1 MNFLDK
7 RGGFFMIDN
16 EVIDNGE
23 LDVYA
28 FKTYAVI
35 VRHANQKTK
44 SAFPSLN
51 TIAKKVGCG
60 KKKVIECIKILVE
73 RGYISKTLRR
83 DDRGDNLSNLYHLL
97 PTPSTSQKQGLV
109 PEREQGSVLEKLK
122 VVTEGN
128 TIKTNCNKP
137 ELKENI
143 QEEDT
148 DYSQSFE
155 KLWEIYPKKID
166 KKLGYKSFKMATK
179 KHSIETICLGTQRYA
194 QYIKGNSVETR
205 YVKHATTFFNNECYL
220 EYAELKKQQG
230 FTKVIRISNFSIDS
244 LLD

>member
-1 MNFLDK
+1 MNFIDK
-7 RGGFFMIDN
+7 RGGFFIIDN

-51 TIAKKVGCG
+51 TLAKKVGCG
-60 KKKVIECIKILVE
+60 KKKIIECIKILVE
-73 RGYISKTLRR
+73 RGYISKTLRK
-83 DDRGDNLSNLYHLL
+83 DDRGDHLSNLYHLL
-97 PTPSTSQKQGLV
+97 PTPSASQRQEMV
-109 PEREQGSVLEKLK
+109 SEREQGSILEKLK

-128 TIKTNCNKP
+128 TNKTNCNKL
-137 ELKENI
+137 ELKGNI
-143 QEEDT
+143 QDEDT
-148 DYSQSFE
+148 EYSDSFE
-155 KLWEIYPKKID
+155 RVWKLYPKKID

-179 KHSIETICLGTQRYA
+179 KHSIETIRLGTQRYA
-194 QYIKGNSVETR
+194 EYIKGNSVETR
-205 YVKHATTFFNNECYL
+205 YIKHATTFFNNECYL
-220 EYAELKKQQG
+220 EYIELKQQHE
-230 FTKVIRISNFSIDS
+230 FTKVIRTSNFSIDS

>member
-1 MNFLDK
+1 MNFIDK

-35 VRHANQKTK
+35 VRHANIKTK

-51 TIAKKVGCG
+51 TLTKKVGCG
-60 KKKVIECIKILVE
+60 KKKIIECIKILVE
-73 RGYISKTLRR
+73 KGYISKTLRK
-83 DDRGDNLSNLYHLL
+83 DGKGENLSNLYHLL
-97 PTPSTSQKQGLV
+97 PTPSISQKQDTIS
-109 PEREQGSVLEKLK
+109 ERKQGGVLEKLE

-128 TIKTNCNKP
+128 TNKTNFNKT
-137 ELKENI
+137 KFTGNI
-143 QEEDT
+143 QDEKSGYSEE
-148 DYSQSFE
+148 FE
-155 KLWEIYPKKID
+155 QVWKLYPKKID

-179 KHSIETICLGTQRYA
+179 KHSFETISLGIQRYA
-194 QYIKGNSVETR
+194 EYIKGNGIETK
-205 YVKHATTFFNNECYL
+205 YIKHATTFFNNECYL
-220 EYAELKKQQG
+220 EYVEPKKQQD
-230 FTKVIRISNFSIDS
+230 FTKIFRTSNFSIDN

>member
-1 MNFLDK
+1 MKFLDK
-7 RGGFFMIDN
+7 RDGFFMIDN
-16 EVIDNGE
+16 KVIDNGE

-83 DDRGDNLSNLYHLL
+83 DERGDNLSNLYHLL
-97 PTPSTSQKQGLV
+97 PTPNTSQKQGEGL
-109 PEREQGSVLEKLK
+109 ERGRESILEKLK
-122 VVTEGN
+122 IVTEGN
-128 TIKTNCNKP
+128 INETSCNKP
-137 ELKENI
+137 ELKEKI

-148 DYSQSFE
+148 NYVHSFE
-155 KLWEIYPKKID
+155 RVWELYPKKFD
-166 KKLGYKSFKMATK
+166 KKLAYKSFKIATT

-194 QYIKGNSVETR
+194 EYIKGNGIEIR

-220 EYAELKKQQG
+220 EYAERKKQQE
-230 FTKVIRISNFSIDS
+230 FTKVIRISDFSIDN
-244 LLD
+244 LLE